1 MTNSLVGSVER
12 PLASQLPATYTL
24 SASREACDKNL
35 KNQTRTRFIQLKL
48 TTAVK
53 SKVMESFQ
61 GGRERQ
67 TASPWGPCCRN
78 RVFRRPLSGCQ
89 ESGWTPYPPPSTPRP
104 CTMNSSQAWEVG
116 WRGLWHGETERVL
129 TTDCCIVSIRC
140 LSTQWRFNLQPVCER
155 HRSFFGFFFLP
166 YSLLLTFIVFLMPT
180 IINLPFSKTLLC

>member
-89 ESGWTPYPPPSTPRP
+89 ESGWTPYPPPIYPPTLHDELITGLGGGVTRWGDEGCDTVGLSESWQQIVASCPLGVCLHNDDSICSRFVKDAD
-104 CTMNSSQAWEVG
+104 CSLGFSS
-116 WRGLWHGETERVL
+116 
-129 TTDCCIVSIRC
+129 C
-140 LSTQWRFNLQPVCER
+140 LILFCLLSL
-155 HRSFFGFFFLP
+155 SF
-166 YSLLLTFIVFLMPT
+166 
-180 IINLPFSKTLLC
+180 